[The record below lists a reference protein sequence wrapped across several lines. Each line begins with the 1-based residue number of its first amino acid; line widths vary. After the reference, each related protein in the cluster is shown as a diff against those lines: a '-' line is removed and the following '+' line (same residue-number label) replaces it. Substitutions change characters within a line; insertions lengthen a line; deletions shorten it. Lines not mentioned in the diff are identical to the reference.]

1 MGVPPMAKVAVI
13 GAGSWGT
20 ALSLVLADNGHD
32 VLLYGREEDHVLEIN
47 TSHTNSTY
55 LKDAPLPE
63 SIRATTD
70 LKEAI
75 AGRSIIFL
83 VVPSSAIRPVSRE
96 LNTLLK
102 EPAVIVHAAKGIE
115 PKTHKRLSE
124 IIAEEIDP
132 SKRRAIGVLTGPTH
146 AEEVAVRK
154 LTTITIACEDLD
166 VADEIQELLTND
178 QFRVY
183 LNSDVIGAEY
193 GGALKNII
201 ALAAG
206 MTDGLG
212 YGDNAKAALMT
223 RGIVEIARLGV
234 RLGANPASFSG
245 LTGIGD
251 LIVTATSQHSRNW
264 RAGNAIGRGEKLEDV
279 LGQMGMVVEG
289 VRACEAAHT
298 LAGEAG
304 VEMPITEALYNVLFE
319 NKSPHDEVKKL
330 MRRPQ
335 KHEMEQVFHFEGDE
349 MARD

>member
-1 MGVPPMAKVAVI
+1 MAKVAVI

-20 ALSLVLADNGHD
+20 ALALVLADNGHD
-32 VLLYGREEDHVLEIN
+32 VLMYGREANHVDEIN
-47 TSHTNSTY
+47 TSHTNKTY
-55 LKDAPLPE
+55 LNDIPLPHA
-63 SIRATTD
+63 IRATTD
-70 LKEAI
+70 LAEAVVD
-75 AGRSIIFL
+75 RPTIFL
-83 VVPSSAIRPVSRE
+83 VVPSSAIRSVSRE
-96 LNTLLK
+96 LNGLLT
-102 EPAVIVHAAKGIE
+102 EPAVLVHAAKGIE
-115 PKTHKRLSE
+115 PVTHKRLSE
-124 IIAEEIDP
+124 IIAEEIEP
-132 SKRRAIGVLTGPTH
+132 AKRRAIGVLTGPTH

-154 LTTITIACEDLD
+154 LTTITIACEHLD
-166 VADEIQELLTND
+166 VADEIQEMLTND

-234 RLGANPASFSG
+234 KLGANPASFSG

-251 LIVTATSQHSRNW
+251 LIVTATSKHSRNW

-279 LGQMGMVVEG
+279 LEKMGMVVEG
-289 VRACEAAHT
+289 VRACEAAYT
-298 LAGEAG
+298 LAKATG
-304 VEMPITEALYNVLFE
+304 VEMPITEALYHVLFE
-319 NKSPHDEVKKL
+319 GKRPQDEVQKL

-335 KHEMEQVFHFEGDE
+335 KHEMEEVFHFEE
-349 MARD
+349 

>member
-1 MGVPPMAKVAVI
+1 MPQ
-13 GAGSWGT
+13 
-20 ALSLVLADNGHD
+20 
-32 VLLYGREEDHVLEIN
+32 RESNRKRIN
-47 TSHTNSTY
+47 V
-55 LKDAPLPE
+55 
-63 SIRATTD
+63 
-70 LKEAI
+70 
-75 AGRSIIFL
+75 F
-83 VVPSSAIRPVSRE
+83 
-96 LNTLLK
+96 
-102 EPAVIVHAAKGIE
+102 
-115 PKTHKRLSE
+115 SE
-124 IIAEEIDP
+124 IIAEEIEP
-132 SKRRAIGVLTGPTH
+132 AKRRAIGVLTGPTH

-154 LTTITIACEDLD
+154 PTTITIACADLD
-166 VADEIQELLTND
+166 VADEVQELLTND

-183 LNSDVIGAEY
+183 LNSDVVGAEY

-234 RLGANPASFSG
+234 KLGANPASFSG

-279 LGQMGMVVEG
+279 LGNMGMVVEG
-289 VRACEAAHT
+289 VRACEAAHS
-298 LAGEAG
+298 LAKEAG

-319 NKSPHDEVKKL
+319 GKSPHDEVKKL

-335 KHEMEQVFHFEGDE
+335 KHEMEQVFHFEE
-349 MARD
+349 